1 MSRVSGRC
9 PFSARVI
16 LPCWVVISSMFTP
29 IMWSNG
35 IINVTVWMLHKQ
47 IRRWSISVNIWT
59 EYQIFPTE
67 YSTFWSSTTD
77 AQPDCYI
84 QLIISG
90 ENVNHAPVHSGYWN
104 IVSVRKQ
111 SLCLKQHNKNRK
123 WAVKKCVIT
132 EAILT
137 ARVVHGATDP
147 IVRGWLIYQ
156 N

>member
-1 MSRVSGRC
+1 MDRVSDI
-9 PFSARVI
+9 PYWIFNISEALLQMHSLTVIFS
-16 LPCWVVISSMFTP
+16 W
-29 IMWSNG
+29 
-35 IINVTVWMLHKQ
+35 
-47 IRRWSISVNIWT
+47 
-59 EYQIFPTE
+59 
-67 YSTFWSSTTD
+67 
-77 AQPDCYI
+77 
-84 QLIISG
+84 IISG

-123 WAVKKCVIT
+123 CAVKKCVIT